1 MTNNMTGVN
10 QRYLRE
16 ENLLQGIE
24 LLFFA
29 YRDFIAEADGLLA
42 PLGLG
47 RAHHRV
53 LYFVGRHPAIPVSDL
68 LAILKITKQSLS
80 RVLGELKS
88 AGYLTDRKGQRDRR
102 QRLLLLTDK
111 GRQLERELTATQRRR
126 FREAYR
132 RAGAEAVEGFR
143 LVMEGLL
150 DAESRAILH
159 EPRGRGGAAASDGRP
174 AATAATGGRRR

>member
-53 LYFVGRHPAIPVSDL
+53 IYFVGRNPAIPVSDL
-68 LAILKITKQSLS
+68 LAILKVTKQSLS

-150 DAESRAILH
+150 DAESRALMNA
-159 EPRGRGGAAASDGRP
+159 PRQAGTAAAPDDRSKTP
-174 AATAATGGRRR
+174 VAAGGRRR